1 MNLQHIQANPS
12 ISLRKIPTF
21 VDEIISGLSKLN
33 INVQD
38 FYLDHV
44 CYRVETE
51 QEYITCYNELNQVA
65 TLLIEQ
71 LIGGR
76 PIATFKLH
84 EPILVSKYNRQV
96 SVIELPM
103 PKSNT
108 FYSSGFEHC
117 EFVIT
122 QNLKD
127 FADLHNVK
135 WDFSGLNKKIN
146 SDIRIKFNDS
156 LGKVISV
163 KFHNDTLENFI
174 KCQLLK

>member
-1 MNLQHIQANPS
+1 MNLQHI
-12 ISLRKIPTF
+12 ITF
-21 VDEIISGLSKLN
+21 VDEIISGLSKHN

-51 QEYITCYNELNQVA
+51 QEYKTCYDELIQVA

-76 PIATFKLH
+76 QIATFKLH
-84 EPILVSKYNRQV
+84 EPIIVSKYNRHV

-103 PKSNT
+103 PKKNS

-117 EFVIT
+117 EFVII
-122 QNLKD
+122 QNLKE
-127 FADLHNVK
+127 FSDLYNVK
-135 WDFSGLNKKIN
+135 WDFSGLHKHIN
-146 SDIRIKFNDS
+146 SDIRISFNDTQ
-156 LGKVISV
+156 GKIISV

-174 KCQLLK
+174 KQEK

>member
-1 MNLQHIQANPS
+1 MNLQH
-12 ISLRKIPTF
+12 IPTF
-21 VDEIISGLSKLN
+21 VDEIISGLSKHN
-33 INVQD
+33 INVKD

-51 QEYITCYNELNQVA
+51 QEYKICYDELTKVA

-103 PKSNT
+103 PKPNT
-108 FYSSGFEHC
+108 LYSSGFEHC

-127 FADLHNVK
+127 FADLYNVK
-135 WDFSGLNKKIN
+135 WDFGGLNKKIN

-156 LGKVISV
+156 KGKVISV
-163 KFHNDTLENFI
+163 KFHNNTLENFI
-174 KCQLLK
+174 KK